1 MKPAKYASGIVM
13 PSRKLSLLGIT
24 FAAMVAVGCSD
35 NTARVRAIERQR
47 QARIQADTTVDHL
60 GEVHS
65 LLSRLIELN
74 PQEAQREVIYHLNRW
89 GEGKEFD
96 GAKAT
101 PLLKTISEVIPE
113 EQARELT
120 EQASFVG
127 SDTDYLRDCYLFRQI
142 SEWVDRESGE
152 DPMLTDWLNGIEVQ
166 LPEEEVVKLRT
177 AVRLFDWTVRNVGY
191 EPLQPETSLLPHPPF
206 PGGMAIP
213 EFSLGMK
220 FQGPGYR
227 QTDYETVW
235 RGLGDSQQRAGAFTQ
250 LCRQAS
256 IPAFVLA
263 TQSDQDGT
271 LKPWSVGVLIGKEV
285 YLFEPELGC
294 YVPGPGQVGI
304 ATLSE
309 ARSDASVLRRLNV
322 VSYFEYPVSKS
333 DVQQSIA
340 LLNVT
345 PEAVSLRMKQLES
358 GLTGN
363 RRMKTFVD
371 VDALATEIDAVPGIA
386 GVRLW
391 DVPVLAEVYAAELK
405 AAAMRDPLLTFWS
418 VASWAILDGMS
429 DNAKLLALAR
439 WRHLHGQ
446 FDKDDEE
453 DAEGAR
459 VLYLQQ
465 RAPEFEIEDL
475 GIDVNLQKAYGV
487 RRELG
492 MDQKQYEMQLRYAQD
507 LMRMGKNAATYWVSL
522 IQYDDERYETA
533 QTWFSKRVL
542 DSDLISRREL
552 TGDVL
557 SPWVAAARYN
567 LARSLERSG
576 KIDEAI
582 QLYKTDGDPQEHGNR
597 LRARLLDKR
606 RRAAEAEP
614 APEQKPAVS
623 E

>member
-1 MKPAKYASGIVM
+1 MNSSTYASRLVM
-13 PSRKLSLLGIT
+13 LSRILSLLVLLL
-24 FAAMVAVGCSD
+24 AALFTVGCGD
-35 NTARVRAIERQR
+35 NSAKVKAIERQR
-47 QARIQADTTVDHL
+47 QARIQADTMVDHL

-65 LLSRLIELN
+65 LLSRLVELN
-74 PQEAQREVIYHLNRW
+74 PQEAQRELVYHLNRW

-96 GAKAT
+96 GDKAT
-101 PLLKTISEVIPE
+101 PLLKTISTVLPE
-113 EQARELT
+113 EQAREMT

-142 SEWVDRESGE
+142 SEWVDREPGE
-152 DPMLTDWLNGIEVQ
+152 DPMLTNWLNEIESQ

-191 EPLQPETSLLPHPPF
+191 EPLQPEESLLPHPPF
-206 PGGMAIP
+206 PGGMSMP

-235 RGLGDSQQRAGAFTQ
+235 RGLGDSQQRAGVFTQ

-263 TQSDQDGT
+263 TQSEQDGT
-271 LKPWSVGVLIGKEV
+271 LAPWSVGVLIGKEV

-304 ATLSE
+304 ATLSQ

-322 VSYFEYPVSKS
+322 VSYFDYPVSNS

-371 VDALATEIDAVPGIA
+371 VDALATEIDSVPGIA

-405 AAAMRDPLLTFWS
+405 AAAMRDPLLMFWS
-418 VASWAILDGMS
+418 TASWAILEGMS

-542 DSDLISRREL
+542 ASDLISRREL

-567 LARSLERSG
+567 LARSFERSG

-606 RRAAEAEP
+606 RRAVESEPEA
-614 APEQKPAVS
+614 AVS

>member
-1 MKPAKYASGIVM
+1 MNPATYAGGLVM
-13 PSRKLSLLGIT
+13 PHRKFLLLGLS
-24 FAAMVAVGCSD
+24 AAVMVAAGCSD
-35 NTARVRAIERQR
+35 NAAKVRAIERQR

-65 LLSRLIELN
+65 LLTRLVELN

-89 GEGKEFD
+89 GESKTFGDEKV
-96 GAKAT
+96 T
-101 PLLKTISEVIPE
+101 PLLKTISAVMPE
-113 EQARELT
+113 EQARALT

-142 SEWVDRESGE
+142 SEWIDRESGE
-152 DPMLTDWLNGIEVQ
+152 DPLLKDWLNEIESR

-177 AVRLFDWTVRNVGY
+177 AVRMFDWTVRNVGY

-206 PGGMAIP
+206 PSGMSIP
-213 EFSLGMK
+213 EFSLGMQ

-235 RGLGDSQQRAGAFTQ
+235 RGLGDSQQRAGVFTQ

-263 TQSDQDGT
+263 TQSEQDGT
-271 LKPWSVGVLIGKEV
+271 LTPWSVGVLIGKSV

-294 YVPGPGQVGI
+294 YIPGPGQEGI
-304 ATLSE
+304 ATLRQ

-322 VSYFEYPVSKS
+322 VSYFDYPVSKS

-358 GLTGN
+358 GLTGM

-371 VDALATEIDAVPGIA
+371 VDALAIEIDAVPGIA

-405 AAAMRDPLLTFWS
+405 AAAGRDPLLTFWS
-418 VASWAILDGMS
+418 RASWSIIEDMT

-446 FDKDDEE
+446 FDKNDEE

-459 VLYLQQ
+459 VLYLRQ

-492 MDQKQYEMQLRYAQD
+492 MDEKQYEMQLRYAQD

-522 IQYDDERYETA
+522 IQYDDGRYETA
-533 QTWFSKRVL
+533 QTWFAKRVL
-542 DSDLISRREL
+542 DSELISRREL

-567 LARSLERSG
+567 LARSLEQSG
-576 KIDEAI
+576 QVDEAI
-582 QLYKTDGDPQEHGNR
+582 KLYKTDGDPQEHGNR

-606 RRAAEAEP
+606 RQSASPSDAANQP
-614 APEQKPAVS
+614 
-623 E
+623 

>member
-1 MKPAKYASGIVM
+1 M
-13 PSRKLSLLGIT
+13 PPGKLSLLGLA
-24 FAAMVAVGCSD
+24 FAVMMAVGCSD

-60 GEVHS
+60 GEVHR
-65 LLSRLIELN
+65 LLSRLVELN
-74 PQEAQREVIYHLNRW
+74 PQEAQREVTFHLNRW

-96 GAKAT
+96 GGKAT

-113 EQARELT
+113 EFARELT

-152 DPMLTDWLNGIEVQ
+152 DPMLTDWLNGIEAQ
-166 LPEEEVVKLRT
+166 LPEAEVVKLRT
-177 AVRLFDWTVRNVGY
+177 AVRLFDWTIRNVGY
-191 EPLQPETSLLPHPPF
+191 EPLQPEASLLPHPPF
-206 PGGMAIP
+206 PGGMSIP

-235 RGLGDSQQRAGAFTQ
+235 RGLGDSQQRAGVFTQ

-263 TQSDQDGT
+263 TQSEQDGT
-271 LKPWSVGVLIGKEV
+271 LTPWSVGVLIGREV

-304 ATLSE
+304 ATLSQ

-363 RRMKTFVD
+363 RRMTTFVD
-371 VDALATEIDAVPGIA
+371 VDALATEIDAVSGIA

-405 AAAMRDPLLTFWS
+405 AAAMRDPFLTFWS

-507 LMRMGKNAATYWVSL
+507 MMRMGKNAATYWVSL
-522 IQYDDERYETA
+522 IQYDDQRYETA

-606 RRAAEAEP
+606 RRAAE
-614 APEQKPAVS
+614 PEPAVS
-623 E
+623 NESADPK

>member
-1 MKPAKYASGIVM
+1 MNPAMPACGIVM
-13 PSRKLSLLGIT
+13 PRTNILILGLT
-24 FAAMVAVGCSD
+24 VAVILAAGCSD
-35 NTARVRAIERQR
+35 NSARVRAIERQR
-47 QARIQADTTVDHL
+47 QARVQADTTVDHL

-65 LLSRLIELN
+65 LLSRLVELN
-74 PQEAQREVIYHLNRW
+74 SQEAQREVVYHLNRW
-89 GEGKEFD
+89 GEGKTYGEE
-96 GAKAT
+96 KVT
-101 PLLKTISEVIPE
+101 PLLKTISAVIPE
-113 EQARELT
+113 DRARKLT
-120 EQASFVG
+120 EESLFVG

-142 SEWVDRESGE
+142 AEWVDRESGE
-152 DPMLTDWLNGIEVQ
+152 DPLLSDWLNQLESK

-177 AVRLFDWTVRNVGY
+177 AVRLFDWTIRNVGY

-206 PGGMAIP
+206 PNGMSKP
-213 EFSLGMK
+213 EFSLGMT

-227 QTDYETVW
+227 QTDYQTVW
-235 RGLGDSQQRAGAFTQ
+235 RGLGDSRQRAGVFTQ
-250 LCRQAS
+250 LCRQAA

-263 TQSDQDGT
+263 TQSEQDGSLT
-271 LKPWSVGVLIGKEV
+271 PWSVGVLIGKSI

-304 ATLSE
+304 ATLSQ

-322 VSYFEYPVSKS
+322 VSYFDYPLSKS
-333 DVQQSIA
+333 DIQQSIA
-340 LLNVT
+340 LLNVR

-363 RRMKTFVD
+363 RRMKTFVE
-371 VDALATEIDAVPGIA
+371 VDALASEIDAVPGIA

-405 AAAMRDPLLTFWS
+405 AATARDPRLMFWFRS
-418 VASWAILDGMS
+418 SWAILDEMS
-429 DNAKLLALAR
+429 DSSRLLALAR

-446 FDKDDEE
+446 FDKDEEE

-459 VLYLQQ
+459 VLYLRQ

-475 GIDVNLQKAYGV
+475 EIDVNLQKAYGV

-492 MDQKQYEMQLRYAQD
+492 MNAEEYGMQLRYQQD

-533 QTWFSKRVL
+533 ETWFSKRVL

-582 QLYKTDGDPQEHGNR
+582 ELYKTDGDPQEHGNR
-597 LRARLLDKR
+597 LRARLLDKSR
-606 RRAAEAEP
+606 QSDNSPTEA
-614 APEQKPAVS
+614 KPAAAS

>member
-1 MKPAKYASGIVM
+1 M
-13 PSRKLSLLGIT
+13 PPRTLLLLGLT
-24 FAAMVAVGCSD
+24 FAVMVAVGCSD

-96 GAKAT
+96 GEKAT

-152 DPMLTDWLNGIEVQ
+152 DPMLTDWLNGIEAQ

-177 AVRLFDWTVRNVGY
+177 AVRLFDWTIRNVGY

-206 PGGMAIP
+206 PGGMATP

-235 RGLGDSQQRAGAFTQ
+235 RGLGDSQQRAGVFTQ
-250 LCRQAS
+250 LCRQAY

-271 LKPWSVGVLIGKEV
+271 LTPWSVGVLIGKEV

-371 VDALATEIDAVPGIA
+371 VDALAAEIDAVPGIA

-405 AAAMRDPLLTFWS
+405 AAAMRDPLLSFWS

-606 RRAAEAEP
+606 RRAAETEP

>member
-1 MKPAKYASGIVM
+1 M
-13 PSRKLSLLGIT
+13 PPGKLSLLGLA
-24 FAAMVAVGCSD
+24 FAVMMAVGCSD

-60 GEVHS
+60 GEVHR
-65 LLSRLIELN
+65 LLSRLVELN
-74 PQEAQREVIYHLNRW
+74 PQEAQREVTFHLNRW

-96 GAKAT
+96 GGKAT

-113 EQARELT
+113 EFARELT

-152 DPMLTDWLNGIEVQ
+152 DPMLTDWLNGIEAQ
-166 LPEEEVVKLRT
+166 LPEAEVVKLRT
-177 AVRLFDWTVRNVGY
+177 AVRLFDWTIRNVGY
-191 EPLQPETSLLPHPPF
+191 EPLQPEASLLPHPPF
-206 PGGMAIP
+206 PGGMSIP

-235 RGLGDSQQRAGAFTQ
+235 RGLGDSQQRAGVFTQ

-263 TQSDQDGT
+263 TQSEQDGT
-271 LKPWSVGVLIGKEV
+271 LTPWSVGVLIGREV

-304 ATLSE
+304 ATLSQ

-363 RRMKTFVD
+363 RRMTTFVD
-371 VDALATEIDAVPGIA
+371 VDALATEIDAVSGIA

-405 AAAMRDPLLTFWS
+405 AAAMRDPFLTFWS

-507 LMRMGKNAATYWVSL
+507 MMRMGKNAATYWVSL
-522 IQYDDERYETA
+522 IQYDDQRYETA

-606 RRAAEAEP
+606 RRAAE
-614 APEQKPAVS
+614 PEPAVS

>member
-1 MKPAKYASGIVM
+1 MKPETYASGLVM
-13 PSRKLSLLGIT
+13 PPRTLLLLGLT
-24 FAAMVAVGCSD
+24 FAVMVAVGCSD

-96 GAKAT
+96 GEKAT

-152 DPMLTDWLNGIEVQ
+152 DPMLTDWLNGIEAQ

-177 AVRLFDWTVRNVGY
+177 AVRLFDWTIRNVGY

-206 PGGMAIP
+206 PGGMATP

-235 RGLGDSQQRAGAFTQ
+235 RGLGDSQQRAGVFTQ
-250 LCRQAS
+250 LCRQAY

-271 LKPWSVGVLIGKEV
+271 LTPWSVGVLIGKEV

-322 VSYFEYPVSKS
+322 VSYFEYPVSNS

-371 VDALATEIDAVPGIA
+371 VDALAAEIDAVPGIA

-405 AAAMRDPLLTFWS
+405 AAAMRDPLLSFWS

-606 RRAAEAEP
+606 RRAAETEP

>member
-1 MKPAKYASGIVM
+1 M
-13 PSRKLSLLGIT
+13 PPRKLSLLGLA
-24 FAAMVAVGCSD
+24 FAVMLAVGCSD

-60 GEVHS
+60 GEVHG
-65 LLSRLIELN
+65 LLSRLVELN

-89 GEGKEFD
+89 GEGKEFE
-96 GAKAT
+96 GEKAT
-101 PLLKTISEVIPE
+101 ALLKTISAVIPE
-113 EQARELT
+113 EQARALT
-120 EQASFVG
+120 EQASFVS

-152 DPMLTDWLNGIEVQ
+152 DPMLTEWLNGIEGQ

-191 EPLQPETSLLPHPPF
+191 EPLQPEKSLLPHPPF
-206 PGGMAIP
+206 PGGMSIP
-213 EFSLGMK
+213 EFSLGMR

-235 RGLGDSQQRAGAFTQ
+235 RGLGDSQQRAGVFTQ

-271 LKPWSVGVLIGKEV
+271 LTPWSVGVLIGKEV

-363 RRMKTFVD
+363 RRMTTFVD
-371 VDALATEIDAVPGIA
+371 VDALAIEIDAVPGIA

-475 GIDVNLQKAYGV
+475 GIDVNLQKQYGV

-492 MDQKQYEMQLRYAQD
+492 MDEKQYEMQLRYAQD

-582 QLYKTDGDPQEHGNR
+582 ELYKTDGDPQEHGNR

-606 RRAAEAEP
+606 RRTLETETEPQSAA
-614 APEQKPAVS
+614 S

>member
-1 MKPAKYASGIVM
+1 MNPATYLGGIVM
-13 PSRKLSLLGIT
+13 PQRKFLLLGLL
-24 FAAMVAVGCSD
+24 AAVIVAAGCSD
-35 NTARVRAIERQR
+35 NNAKVRAIERQR

-65 LLSRLIELN
+65 LLARLVELN

-89 GEGKEFD
+89 NEGKAFGDE
-96 GAKAT
+96 KAT
-101 PLLKTISEVIPE
+101 SLLKTISAVIPE
-113 EQARELT
+113 EQARVLT

-127 SDTDYLRDCYLFRQI
+127 SDTDYLRNCYLFRQI

-152 DPMLTDWLNGIEVQ
+152 DPLLTDWLNGIESK
-166 LPEEEVVKLRT
+166 LPEDEVVKLRS

-206 PGGMAIP
+206 PNGMSIP
-213 EFSLGMK
+213 QFSLGME

-235 RGLGDSQQRAGAFTQ
+235 HGLGDSQQRAGVFTQ

-263 TQSDQDGT
+263 TQSEQDGT
-271 LKPWSVGVLIGKEV
+271 LTPWSVGVLIGKDV

-322 VSYFEYPVSKS
+322 VSYFDYPVSKS

-358 GLTGN
+358 GLTGT

-371 VDALATEIDAVPGIA
+371 ADTLAAEIDAVPGIA

-405 AAAMRDPLLTFWS
+405 AAAGRDPLLTFWS
-418 VASWAILDGMS
+418 RASWSIIEDMT

-446 FDKDDEE
+446 FDKNDEE

-459 VLYLQQ
+459 VLYLRQ

-492 MDQKQYEMQLRYAQD
+492 MDEKQYEMQLRYAQD
-507 LMRMGKNAATYWVSL
+507 MMRMGKNAATYWVSL
-522 IQYDDERYETA
+522 IQYDDGRYETA

-557 SPWVAAARYN
+557 SPWAAAARYN

-576 KIDEAI
+576 LIDEAI

-606 RRAAEAEP
+606 RQATATQP
-614 APEQKPAVS
+614 ASSVS

>member
-1 MKPAKYASGIVM
+1 MNPSTYASRLVM
-13 PSRKLSLLGIT
+13 LSRKLSLLVLLL
-24 FAAMVAVGCSD
+24 AALFAVGCGD
-35 NTARVRAIERQR
+35 NSAKVKAIERQR

-65 LLSRLIELN
+65 LLSRLVELN
-74 PQEAQREVIYHLNRW
+74 PQEAQRELVYHLNRW
-89 GEGKEFD
+89 GEGKKFD
-96 GAKAT
+96 GDKAT
-101 PLLKTISEVIPE
+101 PLLKTISTVLPE
-113 EQARELT
+113 EQAREMT

-142 SEWVDRESGE
+142 SEWVDREPGE
-152 DPMLTDWLNGIEVQ
+152 DPMLTNWLNEIESQ

-191 EPLQPETSLLPHPPF
+191 EPLQPEESLLPHPPF
-206 PGGMAIP
+206 PGGMSIP

-235 RGLGDSQQRAGAFTQ
+235 RGLGDSQQRAGVFTQ

-263 TQSDQDGT
+263 TQSEQDGT
-271 LKPWSVGVLIGKEV
+271 LVPWSVGVLIGKEV

-304 ATLSE
+304 ATLSQ

-322 VSYFEYPVSKS
+322 VSYFDYPVSNS

-371 VDALATEIDAVPGIA
+371 VDALATEIDSVPGIA

-405 AAAMRDPLLTFWS
+405 AAAMRDPLLMFWS
-418 VASWAILDGMS
+418 TASWAILEGMS

-542 DSDLISRREL
+542 ASDLISRREL

-567 LARSLERSG
+567 LARSFERSG

-606 RRAAEAEP
+606 RRAVESESEA
-614 APEQKPAVS
+614 AVS

>member
-1 MKPAKYASGIVM
+1 MNPSTYASRLVM
-13 PSRKLSLLGIT
+13 LSRKLSLLVLLL
-24 FAAMVAVGCSD
+24 AALFAVGCGD
-35 NTARVRAIERQR
+35 NSAKVKAIERQR

-65 LLSRLIELN
+65 LLSRLVELN
-74 PQEAQREVIYHLNRW
+74 PQEAQRELVYHLNRW

-96 GAKAT
+96 GDKAT
-101 PLLKTISEVIPE
+101 PLLKTISTVLPE
-113 EQARELT
+113 EQAREMT

-142 SEWVDRESGE
+142 SEWVDREPGE
-152 DPMLTDWLNGIEVQ
+152 DPMLTNWLNEIESQ

-191 EPLQPETSLLPHPPF
+191 EPLQPEESLLPHPPF
-206 PGGMAIP
+206 PGGMSIP

-235 RGLGDSQQRAGAFTQ
+235 RGLGDSQQRAGVFTQ

-263 TQSDQDGT
+263 TQSEQDGT
-271 LKPWSVGVLIGKEV
+271 LAPWSVGVLIGKEV

-304 ATLSE
+304 ATLSQ

-322 VSYFEYPVSKS
+322 VSYFDYPVSNS

-371 VDALATEIDAVPGIA
+371 VDALATEIDSVPGIA
-386 GVRLW
+386 GVRIW

-405 AAAMRDPLLTFWS
+405 AAAMRDPLLMFWS
-418 VASWAILDGMS
+418 TASWAILEGMS

-542 DSDLISRREL
+542 ASDLISRREL

-567 LARSLERSG
+567 LARSFERSG

-606 RRAAEAEP
+606 RRAVESEPEA
-614 APEQKPAVS
+614 AVS

>member
-1 MKPAKYASGIVM
+1 MRKFIKPATHASGLVM
-13 PSRKLSLLGIT
+13 PPGKLSLLGLA
-24 FAAMVAVGCSD
+24 FAVMMAVGCSD

-60 GEVHS
+60 GEVHR
-65 LLSRLIELN
+65 LLSRLVELN
-74 PQEAQREVIYHLNRW
+74 PQEAQREVTFHLNRW

-96 GAKAT
+96 GGKAT

-113 EQARELT
+113 EFARELT

-152 DPMLTDWLNGIEVQ
+152 DPMLTDWLNGIEAQ
-166 LPEEEVVKLRT
+166 LPEAEVVKLRT
-177 AVRLFDWTVRNVGY
+177 AVRLFDWTIRNVGY
-191 EPLQPETSLLPHPPF
+191 EPLQPEASLLPHPPF
-206 PGGMAIP
+206 PGGMSIP

-235 RGLGDSQQRAGAFTQ
+235 RGLGDSQQRAGVFTQ

-263 TQSDQDGT
+263 TQSEQDGT
-271 LKPWSVGVLIGKEV
+271 LTPWSVGVLIGREV

-304 ATLSE
+304 ATLSQ

-363 RRMKTFVD
+363 RRMTTFVD
-371 VDALATEIDAVPGIA
+371 VDALATEIDAVSGIA

-405 AAAMRDPLLTFWS
+405 AAAMRDPFLTFWS

-507 LMRMGKNAATYWVSL
+507 MMRMGKNAATYWVSL
-522 IQYDDERYETA
+522 IQYDDQRYETA

-606 RRAAEAEP
+606 RRAAE
-614 APEQKPAVS
+614 PEPAVS

>member
-1 MKPAKYASGIVM
+1 M
-13 PSRKLSLLGIT
+13 LLGLT
-24 FAAMVAVGCSD
+24 VTVLVAVGCSD
-35 NTARVRAIERQR
+35 NSARVRAIERQR
-47 QARIQADTTVDHL
+47 QARVQADTTIDHL

-65 LLSRLIELN
+65 LLSRLVELN
-74 PQEAQREVIYHLNRW
+74 PQEAQREVVYHLNRW
-89 GEGKEFD
+89 GEGKAFGDEQV
-96 GAKAT
+96 T
-101 PLLKTISEVIPE
+101 PLLKTVSTIIPE

-127 SDTDYLRDCYLFRQI
+127 SDTNYLRDCYLFRQI

-152 DPMLTDWLNGIEVQ
+152 DPLLTDWLNGIEAK
-166 LPEEEVVKLRT
+166 LPEEQVVKLRT

-206 PGGMAIP
+206 PNGMAQP
-213 EFSLGMK
+213 EFSLGMR

-235 RGLGDSQQRAGAFTQ
+235 RGLGDSQQRAGVFTQ

-263 TQSDQDGT
+263 TQSEQDGSLT
-271 LKPWSVGVLIGKEV
+271 PWSVGVLIGKEV

-304 ATLSE
+304 ATLGQ
-309 ARSDASVLRRLNV
+309 ARADASVLRRLNV
-322 VSYFEYPVSKS
+322 VSYFDYPVSKS
-333 DVQQSIA
+333 DVQQSVA
-340 LLNVT
+340 LLNVK
-345 PEAVSLRMKQLES
+345 PEAVSLRMRQLES
-358 GLTGN
+358 GLTGK

-371 VDALATEIDAVPGIA
+371 VDSLAAEIDAVPGIA

-391 DVPVLAEVYAAELK
+391 DVPLLADVYAAELQ
-405 AAAMRDPLLTFWS
+405 AAALRDPLLMFWS
-418 VASWAILDGMS
+418 RASWQILEDMNQ
-429 DNAKLLALAR
+429 NAKLLALAR

-475 GIDVNLQKAYGV
+475 MIDVDLQKAYGV

-492 MDQKQYEMQLRYAQD
+492 MDEQQYGMQVRYAQD
-507 LMRMGKNAATYWVSL
+507 MMRMGKNAATYWVSL

-576 KIDEAI
+576 KVDEAI
-582 QLYKTDGDPQEHGNR
+582 ELYKTDGDPQEHGNR
-597 LRARLLDKR
+597 LRARLLDKQR
-606 RRAAEAEP
+606 QAVEPPSESQPESAA
-614 APEQKPAVS
+614 S

>member
-1 MKPAKYASGIVM
+1 MNPVTYPSRFVM
-13 PSRKLSLLGIT
+13 PSRKLSLLGLILAVIVT
-24 FAAMVAVGCSD
+24 VGCGD
-35 NTARVRAIERQR
+35 NSARVKAIERQR

-65 LLSRLIELN
+65 LLSRLVELN
-74 PQEAQREVIYHLNRW
+74 PQEAQRELVYHLNRW
-89 GEGKEFD
+89 GEAKEFAGD
-96 GAKAT
+96 KAT
-101 PLLKTISEVIPE
+101 PLLKTISAVIPE
-113 EQARELT
+113 EQARERT

-127 SDTDYLRDCYLFRQI
+127 SDTNYLRDCYLFRQI

-152 DPMLTDWLNGIEVQ
+152 DPMLTEWLNEIESQ
-166 LPEEEVVKLRT
+166 LPEDEVVKLRT

-191 EPLQPETSLLPHPPF
+191 EPLQPEKSLLPHPPF
-206 PGGMAIP
+206 PGGMSIP

-235 RGLGDSQQRAGAFTQ
+235 RGLGDSQQRAGVFTQ

-256 IPAFVLA
+256 ITAFVLA
-263 TQSDQDGT
+263 TQSEQDGT
-271 LKPWSVGVLIGKEV
+271 LTPWSVGVLIGKKV

-304 ATLSE
+304 ATLSQ

-322 VSYFEYPVSKS
+322 VSYFEYPISNS

-576 KIDEAI
+576 KFEEAI
-582 QLYKTDGDPQEHGNR
+582 QLYKTDGDPQEYGNR

-606 RRAAEAEP
+606 RRAAETEP
-614 APEQKPAVS
+614 EAAVS

>member
-1 MKPAKYASGIVM
+1 ML
-13 PSRKLSLLGIT
+13 SRKLSLLVLLL
-24 FAAMVAVGCSD
+24 AALFAVGCGD
-35 NTARVRAIERQR
+35 NSAKVKAIERQR

-65 LLSRLIELN
+65 LLSRLVELN
-74 PQEAQREVIYHLNRW
+74 PQEAQRELVYHLNRW

-96 GAKAT
+96 GDKAT
-101 PLLKTISEVIPE
+101 PLLKTISTVLPE
-113 EQARELT
+113 EQAREMT
-120 EQASFVG
+120 EQSSFVG

-142 SEWVDRESGE
+142 SEWVDREPGE
-152 DPMLTDWLNGIEVQ
+152 DPMLTNWLNEIESQ

-191 EPLQPETSLLPHPPF
+191 EPLQPEESLLPHPPF
-206 PGGMAIP
+206 PGGMSIP

-235 RGLGDSQQRAGAFTQ
+235 RGLGDSQQRAGVFTQ

-263 TQSDQDGT
+263 TQSEQDGT
-271 LKPWSVGVLIGKEV
+271 LAPWSVGVLIGKEV

-304 ATLSE
+304 ATLSQ

-322 VSYFEYPVSKS
+322 VSYFDYPVSNS

-371 VDALATEIDAVPGIA
+371 VDALATEIDSVPGIA

-405 AAAMRDPLLTFWS
+405 AAATRDPLLMFWS
-418 VASWAILDGMS
+418 TASWAILEGMS

-542 DSDLISRREL
+542 ASDLISRREL

-567 LARSLERSG
+567 LARSFERSG

-606 RRAAEAEP
+606 RRAVESESEA
-614 APEQKPAVS
+614 AVS

>member
-1 MKPAKYASGIVM
+1 MNPVTYPSRFVM
-13 PSRKLSLLGIT
+13 PSRKLSLLGLILAVIVT
-24 FAAMVAVGCSD
+24 VGCSD
-35 NTARVRAIERQR
+35 NSARVKAIERQR

-65 LLSRLIELN
+65 LLSRLVELN
-74 PQEAQREVIYHLNRW
+74 PQEAQRELVYHLNRW
-89 GEGKEFD
+89 GEAKEFAGD
-96 GAKAT
+96 KAT
-101 PLLKTISEVIPE
+101 PLLKTISAVIPE
-113 EQARELT
+113 EQARERT

-127 SDTDYLRDCYLFRQI
+127 SDTNYLRDCYLFRQI

-152 DPMLTDWLNGIEVQ
+152 DPMLTEWLNEIESQ
-166 LPEEEVVKLRT
+166 LPEDEVVKLRT

-191 EPLQPETSLLPHPPF
+191 EPLQPEKSLLPHPPF
-206 PGGMAIP
+206 PGGMSIP

-235 RGLGDSQQRAGAFTQ
+235 RGLGDSQQRAGVFTQ

-256 IPAFVLA
+256 ITAFVLA
-263 TQSDQDGT
+263 TQSEQDGT
-271 LKPWSVGVLIGKEV
+271 LTPWSVGVLIGKKV

-304 ATLSE
+304 ATLSQ

-322 VSYFEYPVSKS
+322 VSYFEYPISNS

-576 KIDEAI
+576 KFEEAI
-582 QLYKTDGDPQEHGNR
+582 QLYKTDGDPQEYGNR

-606 RRAAEAEP
+606 RRAAETEP
-614 APEQKPAVS
+614 EAAVS

>member
-1 MKPAKYASGIVM
+1 MNPSTYASRLVM
-13 PSRKLSLLGIT
+13 LSRKLSLLVLLL
-24 FAAMVAVGCSD
+24 AALFAVGCGD
-35 NTARVRAIERQR
+35 NSAKVKAIERQR

-65 LLSRLIELN
+65 LLSRLVELN
-74 PQEAQREVIYHLNRW
+74 PQEAQRELVYHLNRW

-96 GAKAT
+96 GDKAT
-101 PLLKTISEVIPE
+101 PLLKTISTVLPE
-113 EQARELT
+113 EQAREMT

-142 SEWVDRESGE
+142 SEWVDREPGE
-152 DPMLTDWLNGIEVQ
+152 DPMLTNWLNEIESQ

-191 EPLQPETSLLPHPPF
+191 EPLQPEESLLPHPPF
-206 PGGMAIP
+206 PGGMSIP

-235 RGLGDSQQRAGAFTQ
+235 RGLGDSQQRAGVFTQ

-263 TQSDQDGT
+263 TQSEQDGT
-271 LKPWSVGVLIGKEV
+271 LAPWSVGVLIGKEV

-304 ATLSE
+304 ATLSQ

-322 VSYFEYPVSKS
+322 VSYFDYPVSNS

-371 VDALATEIDAVPGIA
+371 VDALATEIDSVPGIA

-405 AAAMRDPLLTFWS
+405 AAATRDPLLMFWS
-418 VASWAILDGMS
+418 TASWAILEGMS

-542 DSDLISRREL
+542 ASDLISRREL

-567 LARSLERSG
+567 LARSFERSG

-606 RRAAEAEP
+606 RRAVESESEA
-614 APEQKPAVS
+614 AVS

>member
-1 MKPAKYASGIVM
+1 MNPSTYASRLVM
-13 PSRKLSLLGIT
+13 LSRKLSLLVILL
-24 FAAMVAVGCSD
+24 AALLAVGCGD
-35 NTARVRAIERQR
+35 NSAKVKAIERQR

-65 LLSRLIELN
+65 LLSRLVELN
-74 PQEAQREVIYHLNRW
+74 PQEAQRELVYHLNRW

-96 GAKAT
+96 GDKAT
-101 PLLKTISEVIPE
+101 PLLKTISTILPE
-113 EQARELT
+113 EQAREMT

-142 SEWVDRESGE
+142 SEWVDREPGE
-152 DPMLTDWLNGIEVQ
+152 DPMLTNWLNEIESQ

-191 EPLQPETSLLPHPPF
+191 EPLQPEKSLLPHPPF
-206 PGGMAIP
+206 PGGMSIP

-235 RGLGDSQQRAGAFTQ
+235 RGLGDSQQRAGVFTQ

-263 TQSDQDGT
+263 TQSEQDGT
-271 LKPWSVGVLIGKEV
+271 LVPWSVGVLIGKEV

-304 ATLSE
+304 ATLTQ

-322 VSYFEYPVSKS
+322 VSYFKYPVSNS

-371 VDALATEIDAVPGIA
+371 VDTLATEIDAVPGIA

-405 AAAMRDPLLTFWS
+405 AAAMRDPLLMFWS
-418 VASWAILDGMS
+418 TASWAILEGMS

-446 FDKDDEE
+446 FDKNDEE
-453 DAEGAR
+453 DTEGAR

-475 GIDVNLQKAYGV
+475 GINVNLQKAYGV

-542 DSDLISRREL
+542 ASDLISRREL

-567 LARSLERSG
+567 LARSFERSG
-576 KIDEAI
+576 KIEEAI

-606 RRAAEAEP
+606 RLAVEPEPEA
-614 APEQKPAVS
+614 AVS

>member
-1 MKPAKYASGIVM
+1 MKPETYASGLVM
-13 PSRKLSLLGIT
+13 PPRTLLLLGLT
-24 FAAMVAVGCSD
+24 FAVMVAVGCSD

-96 GAKAT
+96 GEKAT

-152 DPMLTDWLNGIEVQ
+152 DPMLTDWLNGIEAQ

-177 AVRLFDWTVRNVGY
+177 AVRLFDWTIRNVGY

-206 PGGMAIP
+206 PGGMATP

-235 RGLGDSQQRAGAFTQ
+235 RGLGDSQQRAGVFTQ
-250 LCRQAS
+250 LCRQAY

-271 LKPWSVGVLIGKEV
+271 LTPWSVGVLIGKEV

-371 VDALATEIDAVPGIA
+371 VDALAAEIDAVPGIA

-405 AAAMRDPLLTFWS
+405 AAAMRDPLLSFWS

-606 RRAAEAEP
+606 RRAAETEP

>member
-1 MKPAKYASGIVM
+1 M
-13 PSRKLSLLGIT
+13 PPGKLSLLGLA
-24 FAAMVAVGCSD
+24 FAVMMAVGCSD

-60 GEVHS
+60 GEVHR
-65 LLSRLIELN
+65 LLSRLVELN
-74 PQEAQREVIYHLNRW
+74 PQEAQREVTFHLNRW

-96 GAKAT
+96 GGKAT

-113 EQARELT
+113 EFARELT

-152 DPMLTDWLNGIEVQ
+152 DPMLTDWLNGIEAQ
-166 LPEEEVVKLRT
+166 LPEAEVVKLRT
-177 AVRLFDWTVRNVGY
+177 AVRLFDWTIRNVGY
-191 EPLQPETSLLPHPPF
+191 EPLQPEASLLPHPPF
-206 PGGMAIP
+206 PGGMSIP

-235 RGLGDSQQRAGAFTQ
+235 RGLGDSQQRAGVFTQ

-263 TQSDQDGT
+263 TQSEQDGT
-271 LKPWSVGVLIGKEV
+271 LTPWSVGVLIGREV

-304 ATLSE
+304 ATLSQ

-363 RRMKTFVD
+363 RRMTTFVD
-371 VDALATEIDAVPGIA
+371 VDALATEIDAVSGIA

-405 AAAMRDPLLTFWS
+405 AAAMRDPFLTFWS

-507 LMRMGKNAATYWVSL
+507 MMRMGKNAATYWVSL
-522 IQYDDERYETA
+522 IQYDDQRYETA

-606 RRAAEAEP
+606 RRAAE
-614 APEQKPAVS
+614 PEPAVS
-623 E
+623 EE

>member
-1 MKPAKYASGIVM
+1 MNPSTYASRLVM
-13 PSRKLSLLGIT
+13 LSRKLSLLVLLL
-24 FAAMVAVGCSD
+24 AALFAVGCGD
-35 NTARVRAIERQR
+35 NSAKVKAIERQR

-65 LLSRLIELN
+65 LLSRLVELN
-74 PQEAQREVIYHLNRW
+74 PQEAQRELVYHLNRW
-89 GEGKEFD
+89 GEGKKFD
-96 GAKAT
+96 GDKAT
-101 PLLKTISEVIPE
+101 PLLKTISTVLPE
-113 EQARELT
+113 EQAREMT

-142 SEWVDRESGE
+142 SEWVDREPGE
-152 DPMLTDWLNGIEVQ
+152 DPMLTNWLNEVESQ

-191 EPLQPETSLLPHPPF
+191 EPLQPEKSLLPHPPF
-206 PGGMAIP
+206 PGGMSIP

-235 RGLGDSQQRAGAFTQ
+235 RGLGDSQQRAGVFTQ

-263 TQSDQDGT
+263 TQSEQDGT
-271 LKPWSVGVLIGKEV
+271 LVPWSVGVLIGKEV

-304 ATLSE
+304 ATLSQ

-322 VSYFEYPVSKS
+322 VSYFDYPVSNS

-371 VDALATEIDAVPGIA
+371 VDVLATEIDSVPGIA

-405 AAAMRDPLLTFWS
+405 AAAMRDPLLMFWS
-418 VASWAILDGMS
+418 TASWAILEGMS

-542 DSDLISRREL
+542 ASDLISRREL

-567 LARSLERSG
+567 LARSFERSG

-606 RRAAEAEP
+606 RRAVESEPEA
-614 APEQKPAVS
+614 AVS

>member
-1 MKPAKYASGIVM
+1 MNPATYASGPVM
-13 PSRKLSLLGIT
+13 PARTLTLLGLS
-24 FAAMVAVGCSD
+24 FAMMVAVGCSD

-65 LLSRLIELN
+65 LLSRLVELN

-96 GAKAT
+96 DEKAT
-101 PLLKTISEVIPE
+101 PLLKTISAVLPT
-113 EQARELT
+113 EQAREST

-142 SEWVDRESGE
+142 SDWVDRESGE
-152 DPMLTDWLNGIEVQ
+152 DPMLTDWLNEIEGQ
-166 LPEEEVVKLRT
+166 LPEEEVVKLRS

-206 PGGMAIP
+206 PNGMSIP

-235 RGLGDSQQRAGAFTQ
+235 RGLGDSQQRAGVFTQ
-250 LCRQAS
+250 LCRQVS

-263 TQSDQDGT
+263 TQSEQDGT
-271 LKPWSVGVLIGKEV
+271 LTPWSVGVLIGKEV

-304 ATLSE
+304 ATLSQT
-309 ARSDASVLRRLNV
+309 RSDASVLRRLNV
-322 VSYFEYPVSKS
+322 VSYFEYPVSKP

-391 DVPVLAEVYAAELK
+391 DVPLLAEVYAAELK
-405 AAAMRDPLLTFWS
+405 AAELRDPILTFWS

-492 MDQKQYEMQLRYAQD
+492 MDEKQYEMQLRYAQD

-542 DSDLISRREL
+542 DSELISRREL

-576 KIDEAI
+576 KVDEAI

-606 RRAAEAEP
+606 RRAAEVEP
-614 APEQKPAVS
+614 ESAVGK
-623 E
+623 

>member
-65 LLSRLIELN
+65 LLSRLVELN

-152 DPMLTDWLNGIEVQ
+152 DPMLTDWLNGIEAQ

-177 AVRLFDWTVRNVGY
+177 AVRLFDWTIRNVGY

-206 PGGMAIP
+206 PGGMATP

-235 RGLGDSQQRAGAFTQ
+235 RGLGDSQQRAGVFTQ
-250 LCRQAS
+250 LCRQAY

-271 LKPWSVGVLIGKEV
+271 LTPWSVGVLIGKEV

-371 VDALATEIDAVPGIA
+371 VDALAAEIDAVPGIA

-405 AAAMRDPLLTFWS
+405 AAAMRDPLLSFWS

-429 DNAKLLALAR
+429 DNAKLLGLAR

-606 RRAAEAEP
+606 RRAAETEP

>member
-1 MKPAKYASGIVM
+1 MKPATYASGLVM
-13 PSRKLSLLGIT
+13 PPRTLSLLGLT
-24 FAAMVAVGCSD
+24 FAVMVAVGCSD

-65 LLSRLIELN
+65 LLSRLVELN

-89 GEGKEFD
+89 REGKEFD

-152 DPMLTDWLNGIEVQ
+152 DPMLTDWLNGIEAQ

-177 AVRLFDWTVRNVGY
+177 AVRLFDWTIRNVGY

-206 PGGMAIP
+206 PGGMATP
-213 EFSLGMK
+213 EFSLGMN

-235 RGLGDSQQRAGAFTQ
+235 RGLGDSQQRAGVFTQ
-250 LCRQAS
+250 LCRQAY

-271 LKPWSVGVLIGKEV
+271 LTPWSVGVLIGKEV

-405 AAAMRDPLLTFWS
+405 AAAMRDPLLSFWS

-576 KIDEAI
+576 EIDEAI

-606 RRAAEAEP
+606 RRAAETEP

>member
-1 MKPAKYASGIVM
+1 MNPSTYASRLVM
-13 PSRKLSLLGIT
+13 LSRKLSLLVLLL
-24 FAAMVAVGCSD
+24 AALFAVGCGD
-35 NTARVRAIERQR
+35 NSAKVKAIERQR

-65 LLSRLIELN
+65 LLSRLVELN
-74 PQEAQREVIYHLNRW
+74 PQEAQRELVYHLNRW

-96 GAKAT
+96 GDKAT
-101 PLLKTISEVIPE
+101 PLLKTISTVLPE
-113 EQARELT
+113 EQAREMT

-142 SEWVDRESGE
+142 SEWVDREPGE
-152 DPMLTDWLNGIEVQ
+152 DPMLTNWLNEIESQ

-191 EPLQPETSLLPHPPF
+191 EPLQPEESLLPHPPF
-206 PGGMAIP
+206 PGGMSIP

-235 RGLGDSQQRAGAFTQ
+235 RGLGDSQQRAGVFTQ

-271 LKPWSVGVLIGKEV
+271 LAPWSVGVLIGKEV

-304 ATLSE
+304 ATLSQ

-322 VSYFEYPVSKS
+322 VSYFDYPVSNS

-371 VDALATEIDAVPGIA
+371 VDALATEIDSVPGIA

-405 AAAMRDPLLTFWS
+405 AAAMRDPLLMFWS
-418 VASWAILDGMS
+418 TASWAILEGMS

-542 DSDLISRREL
+542 ASDLISRREL

-567 LARSLERSG
+567 LARSFERSG

-606 RRAAEAEP
+606 RRAVESEPEA
-614 APEQKPAVS
+614 AVS

>member
-1 MKPAKYASGIVM
+1 MKPETYASGLVM
-13 PSRKLSLLGIT
+13 PPRTLLLLGLT
-24 FAAMVAVGCSD
+24 FAVMVAVGCSD

-96 GAKAT
+96 GEKAT

-152 DPMLTDWLNGIEVQ
+152 DPMLTDWLNGIEAQ

-177 AVRLFDWTVRNVGY
+177 AVRLFDWTIRNVGY

-235 RGLGDSQQRAGAFTQ
+235 RGLGDSQQRAGVFTQ

-371 VDALATEIDAVPGIA
+371 VDALAAEIDAVPGIA

-405 AAAMRDPLLTFWS
+405 AAAMRDPLLSFWS

-606 RRAAEAEP
+606 RRAAETEP
-614 APEQKPAVS
+614 VPEQKPAVS

>member
-1 MKPAKYASGIVM
+1 MKPATYASGLVM
-13 PSRKLSLLGIT
+13 PPRTLSLLGLT
-24 FAAMVAVGCSD
+24 FAVMVAVGCSD

-96 GAKAT
+96 GEKAT

-152 DPMLTDWLNGIEVQ
+152 DPMLTDWLNGIEAQ

-177 AVRLFDWTVRNVGY
+177 AVRLFDWTIRNVGY
-191 EPLQPETSLLPHPPF
+191 EPLLPETSLLPHPPF
-206 PGGMAIP
+206 PGGMATP

-235 RGLGDSQQRAGAFTQ
+235 RGLGDSQQRAGVFTQ
-250 LCRQAS
+250 LCRQAY

-271 LKPWSVGVLIGKEV
+271 LTPWSVGVLIGKEV

-322 VSYFEYPVSKS
+322 VSYFEYPVAKS

-371 VDALATEIDAVPGIA
+371 VDALAAEIDAVPGIA

-405 AAAMRDPLLTFWS
+405 AAAMRDPLLSFWS

-606 RRAAEAEP
+606 RRAAETEP